1 VDNDKGDKSLVE
13 KTIEAVKDLATSV
26 TDAAKHAMEPEPIK
40 PEDEL
45 VVLPME
51 GGGLLGE
58 PALPQYAVI
67 PRKKSRAEKAS
78 KKTAKKTA
86 KKVTKKI
93 AKKSAKKTKSA
104 VRKKKAKT
112 PNRTVKKKKKVK
124 RG

>member
-58 PALPQYAVI
+58 PALSQ
-67 PRKKSRAEKAS
+67 
-78 KKTAKKTA
+78 
-86 KKVTKKI
+86 
-93 AKKSAKKTKSA
+93 
-104 VRKKKAKT
+104 
-112 PNRTVKKKKKVK
+112 
-124 RG
+124 